1 MKIEITKEELEFLI
15 ANTKMK
21 LEMVENN
28 ENYKGKA
35 DMLKNLENKLSALKG
50 FKRTT
55 AIGE

>member
-21 LEMVENN
+21 LEMVDNN
-28 ENYKGKA
+28 ESYKDKA

-55 AIGE
+55 IIGE